1 MVPRYLMDAPT
12 DPSARMAV
20 RVSMVTVYLVPLS
33 FVNVIV
39 PG

>member
-12 DPSARMAV
+12 DPSAHVAV

-33 FVNVIV
+33 IVNGIV
-39 PG
+39 LG